1 MLALTATTRDFPVAG
16 VTDMRKSFNS
26 LAAIVTGTLGEDPTC
41 GHLFVFC
48 NRDRNRIKVL
58 CWDGSGLWVCAK
70 RLEKGT
76 FAWPDSRA
84 RHVDFTREEFVML
97 VASQLF
103 SFCVRLASLRGLRQL
118 HGQAARAALLL
129 VVKSCA

>member
-1 MLALTATTRDFPVAG
+1 MLALTATTRILLAAG
-16 VTDMRKSFNS
+16 ATDMRKSFNS
-26 LAAIVTGTLGEDPTC
+26 LAAIVAGTLGEEATS

-76 FAWPDSRA
+76 FAWPDSNA
-84 RHVDFTREEFVML
+84 TSVALSREEFVML
-97 VASQLF
+97 VA
-103 SFCVRLASLRGLRQL
+103 GLDP
-118 HGQAARAALLL
+118 AATRRRKWYRIDAHAGDARFAQRAH
-129 VVKSCA
+129 